1 MRERPFQRTPW
12 HPPPDTRHLRTP
24 WHPTPDTRHLRT
36 PWHPTPDT
44 RHLYAVSQ
52 TAPRIL
58 VADDQKDILEALKL
72 LLKGEGYEVE
82 SATSP
87 RAVLSALDKRDFDA
101 LLIDM
106 NYTRDTTSGAEG
118 LDLLARLQL
127 IDAPPPVVVM
137 TAWAS
142 IDGAVEAMR
151 RGARDFIE
159 KPWDNRRLLTTLRT
173 QVELSRALRR
183 SQQLERENRALRREG
198 LPELI
203 AESPAMQPVL
213 KLMERIGPSDAN
225 VLILGEHGTGKEV
238 VARWLHASSGRV
250 ERPLV
255 AVNLGGIPDG
265 LFESELFGH
274 VKGAFTD
281 AKVDRV
287 GRFELTEGG
296 TLFLDEIA
304 NLPLPQ
310 QAKLLRVLETGEF
323 ERVGSSKTQRVSVRV
338 ISATNADMHA
348 RAPAGEVRQD
358 LLFRLNTVEL
368 RLPPL
373 RERREDIPLLAGHF
387 GRRHA
392 ARYRKQITGF
402 AADAMQALRTYP
414 WPGNV
419 RELDHTIERAVLM
432 AEDSSVRTRDL
443 GLGTGANGATPL
455 DQMSL
460 EDVER
465 VLIQKALARASGNV
479 SDAAKA
485 LGLSR
490 SALYRRIKRHGL

>member
-1 MRERPFQRTPW
+1 MGS
-12 HPPPDTRHLRTP
+12 PPSRL
-24 WHPTPDTRHLRT
+24 
-36 PWHPTPDT
+36 
-44 RHLYAVSQ
+44 
-52 TAPRIL
+52 L
-58 VADDQKDILEALKL
+58 VADDQADVLEALKL
-72 LLKGEGYEVE
+72 LLKGEGFDVE
-82 SATSP
+82 TAASP
-87 RAVLSALDKRDFDA
+87 RAVLAAVEARDFDA
-101 LLIDM
+101 LLVDM
-106 NYTRDTTSGAEG
+106 NYARDTTSGAEG
-118 LDLLARLQL
+118 LDLLSRVQTLES
-127 IDAPPPVVVM
+127 PPPVVVM

-151 RGARDFIE
+151 RGARDYVE
-159 KPWDNRRLLTTLRT
+159 KPWDNRRLLATMRT
-173 QVELSRALRR
+173 QVDLGRALRK
-183 SQQLERENRALRREG
+183 SQGLEIENRTLRREG

-213 KLMERIGPSDAN
+213 RLMERVGPSDAN

-238 VARWLHASSGRV
+238 VARWLHASSARA
-250 ERPLV
+250 ERPMV

-287 GRFELTEGG
+287 GRFELAEGG

-323 ERVGSSKTQRVSVRV
+323 ERVGSSKTQRVNVRV
-338 ISATNADMHA
+338 ISATNSDIHA
-348 RAPAGEVRQD
+348 EATAGRFRQD
-358 LLFRLNTVEL
+358 LLFRLNTVEV

-373 RERREDIPLLAGHF
+373 RERSEDIPLLAGHF

-392 ARYRKQITGF
+392 ARYRKRISGF
-402 AADAMQALRTYP
+402 TADAMQALRTYP

-432 AEDSSVRTRDL
+432 AEDSSVRAHDL

-465 VLIQKALARASGNV
+465 VLIEKALARASGNV

-490 SALYRRIKRHGL
+490 SALYRRLKRHGL